1 MNKVVSL
8 NKWKKAK
15 GVEENEGKKEE
26 LESWLNGADVISA
39 LDNLWNELY
48 SKGYVSTKDEFYS
61 LTVPNALALRDEAS
75 KDSNIIILEQREK

>member
-1 MNKVVSL
+1 MNKVISL

-26 LESWLNGADVISA
+26 LESWLNGADVISS

-48 SKGYVSTKDEFYS
+48 RKGYVSTKDEFYS
-61 LTVPNALALRDEAS
+61 LTVPEALKLRTKAS
-75 KDSNIIILEQREK
+75 KDATIIILECKED

>member
-8 NKWKKAK
+8 DKWKKAK

-48 SKGYVSTKDEFYS
+48 SKGYVSTKDEFYG
-61 LTVPNALALRDEAS
+61 LTVPKALALRDEAS
-75 KDSNIIILEQREK
+75 KDSSIIILEQREK